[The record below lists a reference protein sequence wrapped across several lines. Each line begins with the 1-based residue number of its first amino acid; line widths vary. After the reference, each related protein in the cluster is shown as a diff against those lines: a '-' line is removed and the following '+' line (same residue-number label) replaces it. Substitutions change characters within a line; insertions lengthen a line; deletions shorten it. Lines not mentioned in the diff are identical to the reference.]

1 MNNNVVLQM
10 RHIAMEFD
18 GVQVLDDVNL
28 TLRSG
33 EVQALVGENGAGKST
48 LMKILI
54 GMYQPTFGE
63 IECKGNVVRFRNIK
77 DSQAHGIS
85 MIFQEFNQ
93 VKHLTVMENIYLGRE
108 PLTKAG
114 LIDYKAMFKQS
125 KQLLESM
132 GVEISPNMYVRELT
146 VAKQQLVEIAKA
158 LSNKAEIIIM
168 DEPTSA
174 LSNKEIEHLMNMIG
188 MLKAAGKSIIF
199 ISHKLEEIYRICDY
213 VTVLRDG
220 KHIYS
225 GLLKGLDEKD
235 LIKMMV
241 DREITEMYPKEK
253 VNAKDIVLE
262 VKGLTRKNEFRN
274 ISLEVR
280 EGEILGLAGL
290 MGAGRTE
297 VIETIMGIRKADSGE
312 ILLRG
317 KRIRNRLAADA
328 IKNGILMAPE
338 DRKKNGLIL
347 KLTVKDNLLMSA
359 LGKCVQAGYIR
370 HNLEKQYAEYYIKE
384 LNIRGTLNQ
393 ICSTL
398 SGGNQQ
404 KVVLGR
410 VLNADPDLIIL
421 DEPTRGID
429 VKTKSEIHKLMSE
442 LAKRGKAILMV
453 SSEMGE
459 ILGMSDRIVVLHEG
473 EQMITL
479 KREEADANIIMQYA
493 MGKKEAV
500 VA

>member
-1 MNNNVVLQM
+1 
-10 RHIAMEFD
+10 
-18 GVQVLDDVNL
+18 
-28 TLRSG
+28 
-33 EVQALVGENGAGKST
+33 
-48 LMKILI
+48 
-54 GMYQPTFGE
+54 
-63 IECKGNVVRFRNIK
+63 
-77 DSQAHGIS
+77 
-85 MIFQEFNQ
+85 
-93 VKHLTVMENIYLGRE
+93 MENIYLGRE

-114 LIDYKAMFKQS
+114 LMDYKAMFKQS

-188 MLKAAGKSIIF
+188 MLKRAGKSIIF

-225 GLLKGLDEKD
+225 GLLNGLDEKD

-262 VKGLTRKNEFRN
+262 VKGLARNHEFQN
-274 ISLEVR
+274 INFEVR

-312 ILLRG
+312 IFIRG

-338 DRKKNGLIL
+338 DRKKNGLVL

-359 LGKCVQAGYIR
+359 LRKCVKAGYIR

-404 KVVLGR
+404 KIVLGR

-429 VKTKSEIHKLMSE
+429 VKTKSEIHKLMSD

-493 MGKKEAV
+493 MGKKEVLV
-500 VA
+500 V

>member
-1 MNNNVVLQM
+1 MK
-10 RHIAMEFD
+10 FD

-54 GMYQPTFGE
+54 GMYQPTAGE
-63 IECKGNVVRFRNIK
+63 IECKGNTVRFRNIK
-77 DSQAHGIS
+77 DSQEHGIS

-114 LIDYKAMFKQS
+114 LMDYKAMFKQS

-188 MLKAAGKSIIF
+188 MLKRAGKSIIF

-225 GLLKGLDEKD
+225 GLLNGLDEKD

-262 VKGLTRKNEFRN
+262 VKGLARNDEFQN
-274 ISLEVR
+274 INFEVR

-297 VIETIMGIRKADSGE
+297 VIETIMGIRKADSG
-312 ILLRG
+312 
-317 KRIRNRLAADA
+317 
-328 IKNGILMAPE
+328 
-338 DRKKNGLIL
+338 
-347 KLTVKDNLLMSA
+347 
-359 LGKCVQAGYIR
+359 
-370 HNLEKQYAEYYIKE
+370 
-384 LNIRGTLNQ
+384 
-393 ICSTL
+393 
-398 SGGNQQ
+398 
-404 KVVLGR
+404 
-410 VLNADPDLIIL
+410 
-421 DEPTRGID
+421 
-429 VKTKSEIHKLMSE
+429 
-442 LAKRGKAILMV
+442 
-453 SSEMGE
+453 
-459 ILGMSDRIVVLHEG
+459 
-473 EQMITL
+473 
-479 KREEADANIIMQYA
+479 
-493 MGKKEAV
+493 
-500 VA
+500 

>member
-1 MNNNVVLQM
+1 
-10 RHIAMEFD
+10 
-18 GVQVLDDVNL
+18 
-28 TLRSG
+28 
-33 EVQALVGENGAGKST
+33 
-48 LMKILI
+48 
-54 GMYQPTFGE
+54 
-63 IECKGNVVRFRNIK
+63 
-77 DSQAHGIS
+77 
-85 MIFQEFNQ
+85 
-93 VKHLTVMENIYLGRE
+93 
-108 PLTKAG
+108 
-114 LIDYKAMFKQS
+114 
-125 KQLLESM
+125 
-132 GVEISPNMYVRELT
+132 
-146 VAKQQLVEIAKA
+146 
-158 LSNKAEIIIM
+158 
-168 DEPTSA
+168 
-174 LSNKEIEHLMNMIG
+174 

-359 LGKCVQAGYIR
+359 LEKCVKAGYIR

-404 KVVLGR
+404 KIVLGR

-453 SSEMGE
+453 SSEMSE

>member
-1 MNNNVVLQM
+1 
-10 RHIAMEFD
+10 
-18 GVQVLDDVNL
+18 
-28 TLRSG
+28 
-33 EVQALVGENGAGKST
+33 
-48 LMKILI
+48 
-54 GMYQPTFGE
+54 
-63 IECKGNVVRFRNIK
+63 
-77 DSQAHGIS
+77 
-85 MIFQEFNQ
+85 
-93 VKHLTVMENIYLGRE
+93 MENIYLGRE

-146 VAKQQLVEIAKA
+146 VAKQQLIEIAKA
-158 LSNKAEIIIM
+158 LSNKAEILIM

-359 LGKCVQAGYIR
+359 LGKCVHAGYIR

-479 KREEADANIIMQYA
+479 KREEANANIIMQYA

>member
-1 MNNNVVLQM
+1 
-10 RHIAMEFD
+10 
-18 GVQVLDDVNL
+18 
-28 TLRSG
+28 
-33 EVQALVGENGAGKST
+33 
-48 LMKILI
+48 
-54 GMYQPTFGE
+54 
-63 IECKGNVVRFRNIK
+63 
-77 DSQAHGIS
+77 
-85 MIFQEFNQ
+85 
-93 VKHLTVMENIYLGRE
+93 
-108 PLTKAG
+108 
-114 LIDYKAMFKQS
+114 MFKQS

-188 MLKAAGKSIIF
+188 MLKRAGKSIIF

-225 GLLKGLDEKD
+225 GLLNGLDEKD

-262 VKGLTRKNEFRN
+262 VKGLARNDEFQN
-274 ISLEVR
+274 INFEVR

-312 ILLRG
+312 IFIRG

-338 DRKKNGLIL
+338 DRKKNGLVL

-359 LGKCVQAGYIR
+359 LRKCVKAGYIR

-404 KVVLGR
+404 KIVLGR

-429 VKTKSEIHKLMSE
+429 VKTKSEIHKLMSD

-493 MGKKEAV
+493 MGKKEVLV
-500 VA
+500 V

>member
-1 MNNNVVLQM
+1 
-10 RHIAMEFD
+10 
-18 GVQVLDDVNL
+18 
-28 TLRSG
+28 
-33 EVQALVGENGAGKST
+33 
-48 LMKILI
+48 
-54 GMYQPTFGE
+54 
-63 IECKGNVVRFRNIK
+63 
-77 DSQAHGIS
+77 
-85 MIFQEFNQ
+85 
-93 VKHLTVMENIYLGRE
+93 
-108 PLTKAG
+108 
-114 LIDYKAMFKQS
+114 
-125 KQLLESM
+125 M

-188 MLKAAGKSIIF
+188 MLKRAGKSIIF

-225 GLLKGLDEKD
+225 GLLNGLDEKD

-262 VKGLTRKNEFRN
+262 VKGLARNDEFQN
-274 ISLEVR
+274 INFEVR

-312 ILLRG
+312 IFIRG

-338 DRKKNGLIL
+338 DRKKNGLVL

-359 LGKCVQAGYIR
+359 LRKCVKAGYIR

-404 KVVLGR
+404 KIVLGR

-429 VKTKSEIHKLMSE
+429 VKTKSEIHKLMSD

-493 MGKKEAV
+493 MGKKEVLV
-500 VA
+500 V